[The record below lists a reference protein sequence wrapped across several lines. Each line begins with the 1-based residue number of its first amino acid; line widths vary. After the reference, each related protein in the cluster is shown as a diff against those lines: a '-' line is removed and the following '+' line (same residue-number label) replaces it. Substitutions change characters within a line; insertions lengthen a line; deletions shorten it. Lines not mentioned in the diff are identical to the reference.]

1 MPVNIRPRAG
11 LTGRPY
17 QRSATV
23 KKQLILVGTVILA
36 TAASTAIAASGEA
49 LFKQHCAVCHPEGGN
64 IVNQA
69 RTLHKKVLNENGI
82 KDWKGVV
89 KNMRKPGPGMTA
101 FDAKTISDK
110 DAKAIAEYVLKTFK

>member
-1 MPVNIRPRAG
+1 
-11 LTGRPY
+11 
-17 QRSATV
+17 V

-49 LFKQHCAVCHPEGGN
+49 LFKQHCAVCHPDGGN